1 MSKERRRTQQTEVQ
15 PEVASE
21 RRVSGRKIVVG
32 IFILAVGLLI
42 AMILYR
48 QSHRYDAFAKCLKDR
63 HVLMYGA
70 YWCPHCAEQKEKF
83 GASFKYAPYVE
94 CGIPGNTRGE
104 QQVCKDAGI
113 QHFPTWQFPP
123 VGERVEQV
131 LSLDDLSDRT
141 GCPLP

>member
-1 MSKERRRTQQTEVQ
+1 MAKNIKRNQASAAES
-15 PEVASE
+15 EVASE
-21 RRVSGRKIVVG
+21 GRVSGKKIVLA
-32 IFILAVGLLI
+32 IFVVAACLLL

-48 QSHRYDAFAKCLKDR
+48 QQHRYDSFAKCLTDR

-113 QHFPTWQFPP
+113 RHFPTWQFPP

-131 LSLDDLSDRT
+131 LSLDSLSDRT